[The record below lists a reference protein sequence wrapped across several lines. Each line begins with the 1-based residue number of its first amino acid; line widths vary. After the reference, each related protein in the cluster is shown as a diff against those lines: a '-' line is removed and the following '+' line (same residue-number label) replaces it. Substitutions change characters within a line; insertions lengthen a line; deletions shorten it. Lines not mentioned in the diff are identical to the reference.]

1 MPKIVDHEERRREVL
16 DATWRVIGRVGLEA
30 TTVRRIAEEAGY
42 SQGVLAH
49 YFHDKSDILISAHQL
64 AYSRARARIVAA
76 TTDRV
81 GLEALRLAMFE
92 ALPLDDERY
101 LEAQVDVS
109 FLGLTVGNAYLREV
123 RSASGAQA
131 RARWKS
137 YVTQAQEIG
146 EIDAAEDADYIVDDV
161 MGLIESLSIGAII
174 SPERV
179 DTEHQIAL
187 TERLLRRVSSK

>member
-1 MPKIVDHEERRREVL
+1 MPKIVDHEERRIEVL

-30 TTVRRIAEEAGY
+30 TTVRRIADEAGY

-49 YFHDKSDILISAHQL
+49 YFHDKSDILISAHKL
-64 AYSRARARIVAA
+64 AYSRARARIAVA
-76 TTDRV
+76 TTGRV
-81 GLEALRLAMFE
+81 GLDALRLAILE

-123 RSASGAQA
+123 RSASGAES
-131 RARWKS
+131 RIRWKA
-137 YVTQAQEIG
+137 YITQAQEIG
-146 EIDAAEDADYIVDDV
+146 EVDPAENADYIVDDV

-179 DTEHQIAL
+179 DAEHQVAL
-187 TERLLRRVSSK
+187 TARLLRRISVK

>member
-1 MPKIVDHEERRREVL
+1 MPKIVDHEERRIEVL

-49 YFHDKSDILISAHQL
+49 YFHDKSDILISAHKL
-64 AYSRARARIVAA
+64 AYSRARARIAVVTAG
-76 TTDRV
+76 RV
-81 GLEALRLAMFE
+81 GLDALRLAILE

-123 RSASGAQA
+123 RSASAAESRVG
-131 RARWKS
+131 WKS
-137 YVTQAQEIG
+137 FITQAQEIG
-146 EIDAAEDADYIVDDV
+146 EVDPGENADYIVDDV

-179 DTEHQIAL
+179 DTDHQIAL
-187 TERLLRRVSSK
+187 TERLLRRISAK